1 MALEAGA
8 YLLAVAGSS
17 SSRRSLMLGP
27 AVDVSLALLPFCEEL
42 ASPLLM
48 GQRAAETQPR
58 VPLLA
63 MGQFLLPDSGQPQTV
78 FRIEP

>member
-1 MALEAGA
+1 
-8 YLLAVAGSS
+8 
-17 SSRRSLMLGP
+17 
-27 AVDVSLALLPFCEEL
+27 
-42 ASPLLM
+42 M